1 MTRAEFI
8 RKTEHYF
15 GKVGNWD
22 IVLDNYSSADFILGC
37 YYDKASR
44 TWKVYKNGERGI
56 GGIRLETASEEE
68 ALKKLYTM
76 IEIANKDYLY
86 YKKWEAKKRKN
97 EQW

>member
-8 RKTEHYF
+8 KKTEHYH
-15 GKVGNWD
+15 GRIGDMD

-37 YYDKASR
+37 YYDKETR

-68 ALKKLYTM
+68 ALKKLYSM
-76 IEIANKDYLY
+76 IEFENKMFLR
-86 YKKWEAKKRKN
+86 YKEWEAKKRKN